1 MQKKKKKIHQSEKRK
16 TSLQLLLKKP
26 KLQHFRQYRFPLKT
40 GVNNYSR
47 LKKANKDFIRF

>member
-1 MQKKKKKIHQSEKRK
+1 MKKKTPQKWKKENFFTATFKNTK
-16 TSLQLLLKKP
+16 

-47 LKKANKDFIRF
+47 LEKANKDFIRF

>member
-1 MQKKKKKIHQSEKRK
+1 MQKKKKIHQSEKRK
-16 TSLQLLLKKP
+16 TSLQLLLKTP